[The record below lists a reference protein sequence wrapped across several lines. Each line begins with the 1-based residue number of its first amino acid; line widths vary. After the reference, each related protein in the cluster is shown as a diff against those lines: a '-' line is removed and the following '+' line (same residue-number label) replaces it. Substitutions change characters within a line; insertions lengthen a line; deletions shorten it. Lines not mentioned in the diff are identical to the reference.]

1 MTLCHPTRRQALSW
15 AAVAAATPILS
26 TVVDQDQAYGAPVGP
41 VVPMDLELVTL
52 TETSVIL
59 TWYTG
64 DAGSPDGLGRLAP
77 APADTEVLMGTNPAA
92 LKQVFHSADPT
103 PFHYAEIHGLEP
115 GQTYFYSARSGGVP
129 AAPSKAFAGNPVGT
143 SGPSTLQGLPFVFTT
158 PQPPAGRYLFS
169 LALCNDLHFGETTAG
184 LITSSGGG
192 IPPGFQQVPGKPPYP
207 ELMAEALVNDAHA
220 RGVDFLVAAGDL
232 TAEAKPVDVARAHEF
247 LSRFGQQDRDW
258 FVARGNHDRAHS
270 GAAYNGC
277 SPGLGAGTHD
287 CFKDTFYP
295 GEPGWFTADVQGL
308 KLLGI
313 DTYDKTG
320 NGGDN
325 GALSPAQWDFV
336 TKALAANRDQ
346 PTLVFGHHPVSVEAT
361 LTSIPPVAF
370 DLDAQEGQRLEATYA
385 STPGVFLHHAGHTH
399 RNRRTTGTTATG
411 VVFQEVSAVKE
422 YPGGFSLVRVHEGGY
437 ALNFYKTRSDLAREW
452 SERTRQEDFSLVPYY
467 VLGTIGDRNSV
478 VARDFSG
485 LRPVGAPASAPPPG
499 RSPRGSGK
507 PGAKGGSL
515 AATGASDLLPLVAAA
530 GVAAGLATLRQG
542 QPSREANVPSGGS
555 DEGLG

>member
-1 MTLCHPTRRQALSW
+1 MTSCHPTRRQALSW
-15 AAVAAATPILS
+15 AALAAATPMLVRS
-26 TVVDQDQAYGAPVGP
+26 ETARAAGP

-52 TETSVIL
+52 TETSVVL

-64 DAGSPDGLGRLAP
+64 DSGSPDGLGRFAP

-92 LKQVFHSADPT
+92 LKQVFVEKGPT
-103 PFHYAEIHGLEP
+103 AYHYAEIHGLEP

-158 PQPPAGRYLFS
+158 PQPPAGRHLFT

-192 IPPGFQQVPGKPPYP
+192 LPPGFQQLPGLPPYP
-207 ELMAEALVNDAHA
+207 EVMGAALVTDTRA
-220 RGVDFLVAAGDL
+220 RGADFLLAAGDL

-247 LSRFGQQDRDW
+247 LSRFGTLDRDW
-258 FVARGNHDRAHS
+258 FVARGNHDRSHS
-270 GAAYNGC
+270 GADYNHC
-277 SPGLGAGTHD
+277 SSGIGAGTHD
-287 CFKDTFYP
+287 CFKDVFYP
-295 GEPGWFTADVQGL
+295 GQPGWFTAEIQGL
-308 KLLGI
+308 RLLGL
-313 DTYDKTG
+313 DTYDKAG

-325 GALSPAQWDFV
+325 GSLSAAQWDFV
-336 TKALAANRDQ
+336 GKTLSSSKDQ

-361 LTSIPPVAF
+361 LSSLPPVAF
-370 DLDAQEGQRLEATYA
+370 DLDVQEGRRLEALYA
-385 STPGVFLHHAGHTH
+385 STPGVFLHHSGHTH

-437 ALNFYKTRSDLAREW
+437 ALNFYKTRSDLARQW
-452 SERTRQEDFSLVPYY
+452 SERTRQEDFSMVPYY
-467 VLGTIGDRNSV
+467 VFGTIGDRNSV

-485 LRPVGAPASAPPPG
+485 LRPIGAGGPVHRPGKPSGAP
-499 RSPRGSGK
+499 GS
-507 PGAKGGSL
+507 KGGSL
-515 AATGASDLLPLVAAA
+515 AATGLSNALPLLAA
-530 GVAAGLATLRQG
+530 GAAAAGLAGMAAR
-542 QPSREANVPSGGS
+542 RS
-555 DEGLG
+555 DDD